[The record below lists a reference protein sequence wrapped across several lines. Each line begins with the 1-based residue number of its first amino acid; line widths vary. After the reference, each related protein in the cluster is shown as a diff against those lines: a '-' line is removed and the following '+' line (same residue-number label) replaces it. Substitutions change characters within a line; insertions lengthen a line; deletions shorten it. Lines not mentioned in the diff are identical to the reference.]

1 MQFGPANRKALGL
14 ILLVLALGIGLGAVG
29 EVFVNQRVL
38 ARPQV
43 QVAAQNQGGRA
54 PAPLRAVPRLT
65 KELDLT
71 PDQQKQLGVILTQMQ
86 AGFDAVRQQMNP
98 QFDQIREQGRDQIRQ
113 ILTPEQRPKF
123 EDFLQRSAED
133 RRKRNANNPG
143 ANPNSN
149 ANPGATRQ

>member
-1 MQFGPANRKALGL
+1 MPFGANNRKALGL

-43 QVAAQNQGGRA
+43 PVQNQVSR
-54 PAPLRAVPRLT
+54 APLRAVPRLT

-71 PDQQKQLGVILTQMQ
+71 SEQQKQLSTILTQMQ
-86 AGFDAVRQQMNP
+86 QGFDSVRQQMNP

-123 EDFLQRSAED
+123 EEFLQRSAED
-133 RRKRNANNPG
+133 RRRRN

-149 ANPGATRQ
+149 RQ

>member
-1 MQFGPANRKALGL
+1 MEFSPANRKALGL

-38 ARPQV
+38 ARPPQAQV
-43 QVAAQNQGGRA
+43 QNQQNGRA

-65 KELDLT
+65 KELNLT
-71 PDQQKQLGVILTQMQ
+71 PDQQKQLSVILTEMQ
-86 AGFDAVRQQMNP
+86 ERFDGVRQQMNP
-98 QFDQIREQGRDQIRQ
+98 QFDLIREQGRDQIRQ

-133 RRKRNANNPG
+133 RRKRNSSNNPN
-143 ANPNSN
+143 NPNN
-149 ANPGATRQ
+149 RQ

>member
-1 MQFGPANRKALGL
+1 MEFSPANRKALGL
-14 ILLVLALGIGLGAVG
+14 ILLVLALGVGLGAVG

-38 ARPQV
+38 ARPQAQV
-43 QVAAQNQGGRA
+43 QVQNQGGRA

-65 KELDLT
+65 KELDLS
-71 PDQQKQLGVILTQMQ
+71 PDQQKQLSAILTEMQ
-86 AGFDAVRQQMNP
+86 ERFDGVRQQMNP

-133 RRKRNANNPG
+133 RRKRNSSNNP
-143 ANPNSN
+143 NN
-149 ANPGATRQ
+149 RQ

>member
-1 MQFGPANRKALGL
+1 MEFSPANRKALGL

-38 ARPQV
+38 ARPPQA
-43 QVAAQNQGGRA
+43 QLQNQNGRA
-54 PAPLRAVPRLT
+54 PAPVRAVPRLT

-71 PDQQKQLGVILTQMQ
+71 PGQQKQLGAILTEMQ
-86 AGFDAVRQQMNP
+86 ERFDAVRQQMNP

-113 ILTPEQRPKF
+113 ILTPDQRPKF

-133 RRKRNANNPG
+133 RRKRN
-143 ANPNSN
+143 NPN
-149 ANPGATRQ
+149 RQ

>member
-1 MQFGPANRKALGL
+1 MPFGPANRKALGL
-14 ILLVLALGIGLGAVG
+14 IFLVLALGIGLGAVG
-29 EVFVNQRVL
+29 EVFINQRVL

-43 QVAAQNQGGRA
+43 AVQNQGGRA

-71 PDQQKQLGVILTQMQ
+71 AGQQQQLGAILTQMQ
-86 AGFDAVRQQMNP
+86 QGFDGVRQQMNP

-133 RRKRNANNPG
+133 RRRRNNPG
-143 ANPNSN
+143 
-149 ANPGATRQ
+149 RQ